1 MNYLD
6 YVIVVVY
13 ILVFL
18 GIGYFFKNNKDSKDY
33 FLGGNSLGWFP
44 LSLSTMATQ
53 LSAISFISAPAF
65 VGLKMNGGMKWLTFE
80 LAVPIAMVGIML
92 LIIPPI
98 FRSGVVSIYEYVEKK
113 YDYTTRL
120 ILSVVFQISRALGT
134 GVMVYTIAFI
144 LQAVL
149 NIDFIYTILIISVI
163 TIVYSWQG
171 GMKAVVWG
179 DAIQM
184 IILFLGLIICLIYGW
199 QQLQANGGFTSSFDP
214 ERLKVL
220 DFNWG
225 LGKDEEYGVVPMIVG
240 GLFLYMSYYGCDQTQ
255 AQRLLSA
262 KNENTIRK
270 LLMANGLLRFGVVL
284 VYCTMGLIIGGLA
297 LSSPEFMGMIQK
309 ITQIHFP
316 QEYAKSGVKPDLM
329 MPVFIL
335 RYLPHGMIG
344 ILMTGIL
351 SATMSSLS
359 STVNSLSAVTVED
372 FFNRGKNKLSN
383 RRYMQISRLSVV
395 FWGGVCI
402 GAAFLFGGS
411 DSPVIEII
419 NAIGSVFYGPVL
431 ATFVLAIFSKKVN
444 RHGIK
449 VGIIGAVLINLLFSK
464 TMQDMLGFNLGIHIF
479 WIWLNFTGFVL
490 TVSLA
495 YLVSWLKPDVLASS
509 AESAPEVIIHFK
521 LKSLWT
527 KEPLILMG
535 FFVLILVIS
544 YFIPDIFRQLF

>member
-1 MNYLD
+1 
-6 YVIVVVY
+6 
-13 ILVFL
+13 
-18 GIGYFFKNNKDSKDY
+18 
-33 FLGGNSLGWFP
+33 
-44 LSLSTMATQ
+44 
-53 LSAISFISAPAF
+53 
-65 VGLKMNGGMKWLTFE
+65 
-80 LAVPIAMVGIML
+80 
-92 LIIPPI
+92 
-98 FRSGVVSIYEYVEKK
+98 
-113 YDYTTRL
+113 
-120 ILSVVFQISRALGT
+120 
-134 GVMVYTIAFI
+134 
-144 LQAVL
+144 
-149 NIDFIYTILIISVI
+149 
-163 TIVYSWQG
+163 
-171 GMKAVVWG
+171 
-179 DAIQM
+179 
-184 IILFLGLIICLIYGW
+184 
-199 QQLQANGGFTSSFDP
+199 
-214 ERLKVL
+214 
-220 DFNWG
+220 
-225 LGKDEEYGVVPMIVG
+225 
-240 GLFLYMSYYGCDQTQ
+240 
-255 AQRLLSA
+255 
-262 KNENTIRK
+262 
-270 LLMANGLLRFGVVL
+270 LLRFGVVL